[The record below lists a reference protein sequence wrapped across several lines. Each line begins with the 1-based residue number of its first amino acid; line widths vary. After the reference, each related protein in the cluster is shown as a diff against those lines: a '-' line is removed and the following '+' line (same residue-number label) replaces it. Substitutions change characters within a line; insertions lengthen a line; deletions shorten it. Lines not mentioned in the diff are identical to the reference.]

1 MKRLLHIIK
10 KSFREQLRSFWILI
24 LAVSMAPFFV
34 AVYFLIIEASQP
46 HYDILILNNDKGI
59 VDSFGPVNYGSIL
72 SDSAQNFTID
82 TLSIPLSVEKTENR
96 EEAFEKL
103 KSKRADALLILPEDF
118 SKNLVKLRNGEQR
131 TPVNIELVGDLT
143 DMYYMVS
150 AIWAGE
156 IMNAFICEAT
166 MQPNPIKVKETSL
179 GISGSL
185 DDFDMV
191 VPGLL
196 ILSVIMLMFSATI
209 AFVAEVENKTILRL
223 KLSKLKALEFLGG
236 VSIIQIAIGI
246 VSILLTLITAILLG
260 FNYAGSLWIV
270 LLVAA
275 LTSVSIIAFSLIL
288 GAMTKTVNE
297 ILVVGNFP
305 LFLFM
310 FFTGAAFPI
319 EGKAMFS
326 ILGYPISLQG
336 FMSPTHAIQALKKI
350 MIMNMEFRDIIPE
363 IIAILVLTIIYFAI
377 GLWAFSRRHMRVG

>member
-1 MKRLLHIIK
+1 MLHIIK
-10 KSFREQLRSFWILI
+10 KSFREQIRSFWILI

-46 HYDILILNNDKGI
+46 HYDILILNEDKG
-59 VDSFGPVNYGSIL
+59 VFESFGPINYGSIL
-72 SDSAQNFTID
+72 SDSAQKFTID
-82 TLSIPLSVEKTENR
+82 TLSIPLAVEKAESR
-96 EEAFEKL
+96 KEAIEKL
-103 KSKRADALLILPEDF
+103 KRKHADALLILPEDF
-118 SKNLVKLRNGEQR
+118 SANLVKIRNGEYK
-131 TPVNIELVGDLT
+131 PVNIELVGDLT

-166 MQPNPIKVKETSL
+166 MQPNPISVKETSL

-209 AFVAEVENKTILRL
+209 AFVSEVENKTILRL
-223 KLSKLKALEFLGG
+223 KLSKLKAIEFLGG
-236 VSIIQIAIGI
+236 VSIIQISIGI
-246 VSILLTLITAILLG
+246 ISILLTLITAISLG
-260 FNYAGSLWIV
+260 FDYAGSIWIV

-275 LTSVSIIAFSLIL
+275 LTSVSIIAFSLII

-319 EGKAMFS
+319 EGKAIFS
-326 ILGYPISLQG
+326 IFGYPISLQG
-336 FMSPTHAIQALKKI
+336 LMSPTHAIQALKKI
-350 MIMNMEFRDIIPE
+350 MIMNMELKDIIPE
-363 IIAILVLTIIYFAI
+363 IIAILILTAIYFAI

>member
-1 MKRLLHIIK
+1 MNRLVHIIK
-10 KSFREQLRSFWILI
+10 KSYREQLRSFWILI
-24 LAVSMAPFFV
+24 LAVTMAPFFV

-46 HYDILILNNDKGI
+46 HYDILILNKDRGV

-72 SDSAQNFTID
+72 SDSAANFSTD
-82 TLSIPLSVEKTENR
+82 TLSIPLSIKKTASHD
-96 EEAFEKL
+96 EAIQKL
-103 KSKRADALLILPEDF
+103 KSKEADALLILPEDF
-118 SKNLVKLRNGEQR
+118 SQNLVKIRNGKSHGS
-131 TPVNIELVGDLT
+131 VDIELVGDLT

-166 MQPNPIKVKETSL
+166 MRPNPINVKETSL

-223 KLSKLKALEFLGG
+223 KLSKLRAIEFLSG
-236 VSIIQIAIGI
+236 VSVIQIGIGI
-246 VSILLTLITAILLG
+246 ISILLTLGTAILLG

-275 LTSVSIIAFSLIL
+275 LTSFSIIAFSLIL
-288 GAMTKTVNE
+288 GAATKTVNE

-319 EGKAMFS
+319 EGKALFH
-326 ILGYPISLQG
+326 LFGYPVSAQG
-336 FMSPTHAIQALKKI
+336 FMSPTHAIIALKKI
-350 MIMNMEFRDIIPE
+350 MIMGMEFKDIVPE
-363 IIAILVLTIIYFAI
+363 IIALVILTLIYFLI
-377 GLWAFSRRHMRVG
+377 GVWAFGRRHMQVG